1 MRKLLFIFSSGGFS
15 ESLRSTLARRYL
27 LALQTAR
34 FLEGTRFSTQPTTRL
49 QVPSLKIDWTRSAF
63 LLCPASKLLG
73 LNGRRKF
80 CPSFCR
86 PLTSPPAKKNPTD
99 TAGPWSTPPPPGPS
113 RGSQPIAAVLSAP
126 PNVISLLILQPTYS
140 STSHSTFSIPS
151 SPLSILSSSSFSSHT
166 YFHPF
171 LLHIHSSCLLPPT
184 SSRSLT
190 FLWPPLAARRLSSL
204 RMRCPVS
211 CRPEPSMLPTS
222 LSPVPALLAAF
233 T

>member
-1 MRKLLFIFSSGGFS
+1 MPTHWMRKINVVSFSLVPYSYQDLEELPIMRKLLFIFSSGGFS

-86 PLTSPPAKKNPTD
+86 PLTSPPAKKTPLTLL
-99 TAGPWSTPPPPGPS
+99 GPG
-113 RGSQPIAAVLSAP
+113 QPLPLQAP
-126 PNVISLLILQPTYS
+126 PE
-140 STSHSTFSIPS
+140 
-151 SPLSILSSSSFSSHT
+151 
-166 YFHPF
+166 
-171 LLHIHSSCLLPPT
+171 
-184 SSRSLT
+184 
-190 FLWPPLAARRLSSL
+190 A
-204 RMRCPVS
+204 
-211 CRPEPSMLPTS
+211 
-222 LSPVPALLAAF
+222 LSP
-233 T
+233 